1 MRNVLECL
9 AITICHNEFLFS
21 SIQSWN
27 RNSWFSNVVLDSKVV
42 SRFCGNYAFLQ
53 LIMTIVNRTLFS
65 YLFCIFYFGSLWWSN
80 PALCFCCNS
89 FIFSFCENYA
99 FLQLI
104 ITIVNRTFINYFVC
118 MFFLGALWWS
128 NLVLCFLFFPIFT
141 TCCGA
146 VVANDDRVLF

>member
-65 YLFCIFYFGSLWWSN
+65 YLFCIFFFGSLWWSN
-80 PALCFCCNS
+80 PALRFCCNS
-89 FIFSFCENYA
+89 LIFSFCSIFSFCDNYA

-104 ITIVNRTFINYFVC
+104 ITIVNHTFFTYFVC
-118 MFFLGALWWS
+118 MFFFGALWWS
-128 NLVLCFLFFPIFT
+128 VL
-141 TCCGA
+141 
-146 VVANDDRVLF
+146 